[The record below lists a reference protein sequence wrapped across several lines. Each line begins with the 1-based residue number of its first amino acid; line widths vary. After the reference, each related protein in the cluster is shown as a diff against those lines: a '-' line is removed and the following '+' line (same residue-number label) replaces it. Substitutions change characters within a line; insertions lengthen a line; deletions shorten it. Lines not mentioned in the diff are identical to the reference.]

1 MKNNII
7 PCKRKQTKTK
17 KLTNGQA
24 VPPVDTA

>member
-7 PCKRKQTKTK
+7 PCKKKQKTK